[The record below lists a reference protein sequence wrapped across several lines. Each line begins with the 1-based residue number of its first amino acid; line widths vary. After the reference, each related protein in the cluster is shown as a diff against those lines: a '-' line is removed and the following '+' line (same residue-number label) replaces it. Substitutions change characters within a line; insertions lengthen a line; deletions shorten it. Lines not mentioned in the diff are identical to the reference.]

1 MSLVVVR
8 FDNSG
13 FMIAR
18 SSVPSSE
25 PSAKSLIL
33 RYTCALFCRTSV
45 TVIAAAAAATF
56 KSSGFSLYVCTFPHS
71 QVS

>member
-18 SSVPSSE
+18 SSVPSSV
-25 PSAKSLIL
+25 PSSKSLIL

-45 TVIAAAAAATF
+45 AAIAAAIDATI
-56 KSSGFSLYVCTFPHS
+56 KSSGFSLYLCTFPHS
-71 QVS
+71 PAS